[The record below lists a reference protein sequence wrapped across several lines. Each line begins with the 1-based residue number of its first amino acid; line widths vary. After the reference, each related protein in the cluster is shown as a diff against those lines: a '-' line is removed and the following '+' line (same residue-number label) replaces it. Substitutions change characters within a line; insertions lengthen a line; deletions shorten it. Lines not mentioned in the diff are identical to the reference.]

1 MMEPAVE
8 REFSALGGLFQ
19 HIISDLKNSAPIWE
33 DFLFKASKFHGQ
45 LRSTILASTSFLDSF
60 QKIADMA
67 TSTRGATKEIG
78 SALTRLCLRQ
88 RSVEAKLQIFA
99 NALQEGLVGPLQ
111 EKVEEWKKTVNNL
124 DKEHSKEYKRAK
136 QDLKKKSSDTL
147 KLQKKVRKV
156 GVIDIRRTLDY
167 ALQDVTDKY
176 LLLEEIEKQSVR
188 KALIEERSHYC
199 LFVGYLQPVLE
210 SEIAMLHEINH
221 IQEIIDTLSKIT
233 GDPHLLPSA
242 SEQVIT
248 DVKKSENTWS
258 FHETPPG
265 SPRSLGSRKSS
276 VCSISSINSSSSGSL
291 KSHSSRH
298 LSHSQVQTLGRKHL
312 NSVASQDSGFTSQDT
327 LFYNNMNASAEYSQL
342 CTFQESIPAT
352 FSTPSSPVP
361 DVTSTWP
368 NLQESN
374 SPEKDSSSL
383 LNKYQRPHTISSAY
397 EKSNHN
403 RPALTVHTFLPLDQT
418 PDLRS
423 NYGTVG
429 TFKSFGSKFKDRNCS
444 SQPGTPVYSRP
455 SLPERS
461 DNCYRPKP
469 ILPEKSASVKAKH
482 DKLYSEP
489 NKSVPDFNRT
499 PPDQVVPHPIYA
511 NASDLA
517 SKKSLS
523 DEIYSG
529 VSESTEVQNRKEF
542 AAVLNEGLLMQSK
555 WIRSEKSFSESES
568 SAPSVPKHG
577 RSAGGSSETLPRSRG
592 SFTEDQ
598 ILEWQF
604 QNLGFSN
611 ESNMV
616 NQQGNQRRPMSIAG
630 ISTGFLL
637 PRKANTLQ
645 RVGSCAG
652 PKPPTPVRRSSS
664 ITTSAS
670 QGKISEASVLSK
682 PESSA
687 QSMSSGA
694 GETRYSPNLRE
705 FKRSHSTLS
714 SPQEKFGHT
723 LRHVEI
729 GNLSEKSNSSS
740 SLNKEASNSENNIVT
755 DVSDSRARL
764 IHDLNSV
771 MQQRKS
777 TLKKQTSQ
785 GDPPVVPPRN
795 TSKQEQNGSKSNE
808 HFASVDNAL
817 YGRFTKKEKTP
828 HTFNAKPV
836 HSQELQ
842 KQFHQK
848 PRLKECLSQGDLFHC
863 SKDWDQPFKHKN
875 GNDVPDNDRLLKRSF
890 VAALN
895 ARLAEHQRI
904 ESQTDDKPHIAPW
917 LKNDKNYLT
926 WNSGFHRLTPQVSL
940 MDQIKQGTRLRR
952 VTCNDRSSPR
962 FA

>member
-1 MMEPAVE
+1 MEPAVE
-8 REFSALGGLFQ
+8 REFTALGGLFQ
-19 HIISDLKNSAPIWE
+19 HIISDLKNSAPVWE
-33 DFLFKASKFHGQ
+33 DFLFKAGKFHAQ

-60 QKIADMA
+60 QKVADMA
-67 TSTRGATKEIG
+67 TNTRGATKEIG

-99 NALQEGLVGPLQ
+99 NTLLEGLLTPLQ
-111 EKVEEWKKTVNNL
+111 EKVEEWKKTCSNL

-188 KALIEERSHYC
+188 KALIEERSHFC

-210 SEIAMLHEINH
+210 SEITMLHEINH

-233 GDPHLLPSA
+233 GDPHVLPSA

-248 DVKKSENTWS
+248 DVKKSENTWN

-327 LFYNNMNASAEYSQL
+327 LFYNNMTVAAEYSQL
-342 CTFQESIPAT
+342 STFQESSTAT

-361 DVTSTWP
+361 PVTSTWP
-368 NLQESN
+368 NLQEPD
-374 SPEKDSSSL
+374 SPEKESSNL
-383 LNKYQRPHTISSAY
+383 LTKYQRPHTISSAY

-403 RPALTVHTFLPLDQT
+403 RPALTVHTFLPLDQNS
-418 PDLRS
+418 DLRN
-423 NYGTVG
+423 NYATVG
-429 TFKSFGSKFKDRNCS
+429 TFKSFGSKFKDRNCT

-455 SLPERS
+455 TLPERNDYS
-461 DNCYRPKP
+461 YRPKP
-469 ILPEKSASVKAKH
+469 SLPEKSASVKAKH

-523 DEIYSG
+523 DEIYSPRL
-529 VSESTEVQNRKEF
+529 ENNTEVQNRKEF

-568 SAPSVPKHG
+568 SSPAVPKHG
-577 RSAGGSSETLPRSRG
+577 RLAGGSSETLPRSRG
-592 SFTEDQ
+592 SLTEEQ
-598 ILEWQF
+598 ILEWQI
-604 QNLGFSN
+604 QSLSN
-611 ESNMV
+611 DINML
-616 NQQGNQRRPMSIAG
+616 NQQVNQRRPMSIAG
-630 ISTGFLL
+630 ISPGFML

-645 RVGSCAG
+645 RVGSSAG

-664 ITTSAS
+664 ITSSAS
-670 QGKISEASVLSK
+670 QGKISEEVKLNKSDKSPL
-682 PESSA
+682 
-687 QSMSSGA
+687 SMSSGA
-694 GETRYSPNLRE
+694 GETRYSPTLRE
-705 FKRSHSTLS
+705 FKRSYSALS
-714 SPQEKFGHT
+714 SPQEKFGYS

-729 GNLSEKSNSSS
+729 NNLSERSNSNS
-740 SLNKEASNSENNIVT
+740 SLNKESGTNSENSIVT

-764 IHDLNSV
+764 IHDLNSTLS
-771 MQQRKS
+771 QQRKN
-777 TLKKQTSQ
+777 TLKKQASQ
-785 GDPPVVPPRN
+785 GDPPIVPPRN
-795 TSKQEQNGSKSNE
+795 TSKHEQNGSKLSNRFTVAE
-808 HFASVDNAL
+808 NAL
-817 YGRFTKKEKTP
+817 YGHCSRKEKT

-836 HSQELQ
+836 HSQDLQ
-842 KQFHQK
+842 KQFPQK
-848 PRLKECLSQGDLFHC
+848 PHLKECLSQGDLFHC
-863 SKDWDQPFKHKN
+863 SKDWDQPFKQKN
-875 GNDVPDNDRLLKRSF
+875 GNDLPDNDRLLKKSF

-895 ARLAEHQRI
+895 AKLAEHQRI
-904 ESQTDDKPHIAPW
+904 ESEADDKPHIAPW

-926 WNSGFHRLTPQVSL
+926 WNSGFRRLAPQLSL

-952 VTCNDRSSPR
+952 VTSNDRSSPR

>member
-1 MMEPAVE
+1 M
-8 REFSALGGLFQ
+8 Q
-19 HIISDLKNSAPIWE
+19 HIEAEESRSADPCP
-33 DFLFKASKFHGQ
+33 
-45 LRSTILASTSFLDSF
+45 
-60 QKIADMA
+60 A
-67 TSTRGATKEIG
+67 TPGATKEIG

-99 NALQEGLVGPLQ
+99 NALLESLLNPLQ
-111 EKVEEWKKTVNNL
+111 EKVEEWKKSCNNL

-136 QDLKKKSSDTL
+136 QELKKKSSDTL

-188 KALIEERSHYC
+188 KALIEERSHFC

-210 SEIAMLHEINH
+210 SELTMLHEINH

-242 SEQVIT
+242 SEQVIA

-298 LSHSQVQTLGRKHL
+298 LSHSQMQTLGRKHL

-327 LFYNNMNASAEYSQL
+327 LFYNNTTAPAEYSQL
-342 CTFQESIPAT
+342 STFHESSSAT

-361 DVTSTWP
+361 PVTSTWP
-368 NLQESN
+368 SLQESS
-374 SPEKDSSSL
+374 SPEKESSNL
-383 LNKYQRPHTISSAY
+383 LTKYQRPHTISSAY

-403 RPALTVHTFLPLDQT
+403 RPALTVHTFLPLDQS
-418 PDLRS
+418 PDSRS

-444 SQPGTPVYSRP
+444 SQPGTPIYSRP
-455 SLPERS
+455 SLPER
-461 DNCYRPKP
+461 NEGYRPKP
-469 ILPEKSASVKAKH
+469 LLPEKSASVKAKH
-482 DKLYSEP
+482 EKLFNEP
-489 NKSVPDFNRT
+489 NRSLPDFNRT

-529 VSESTEVQNRKEF
+529 RPETVNTEVQNRKEF

-555 WIRSEKSFSESES
+555 WMRSEKSFSESES
-568 SAPSVPKHG
+568 SSPAIPKHC
-577 RSAGGSSETLPRSRG
+577 RPTGGTSETLPRSRG
-592 SFTEDQ
+592 SLTEEQ
-598 ILEWQF
+598 FLEWQIES
-604 QNLGFSN
+604 LSN
-611 ESNMV
+611 DINMLS
-616 NQQGNQRRPMSIAG
+616 QHSNQRRPMSIAG
-630 ISTGFLL
+630 LSTGFLL

-645 RVGSCAG
+645 RVGSSTG

-664 ITTSAS
+664 ITTSTS
-670 QGKISEASVLSK
+670 QGKISDVSTLSRHD
-682 PESSA
+682 SNT
-687 QSMSSGA
+687 QSMNAGA
-694 GETRYSPNLRE
+694 GETRYSPTLRE

-714 SPQEKFGHT
+714 SPQEKFGHS

-729 GNLSEKSNSSS
+729 NNLSENNCNL
-740 SLNKEASNSENNIVT
+740 SLNKESSDSENSIVT

-764 IHDLNSV
+764 IQDLNSALA
-771 MQQRKS
+771 QQRKH
-777 TLKKQTSQ
+777 TLKKQSSQ

-795 TSKQEQNGSKSNE
+795 TSKQDLKDSKASCQ
-808 HFASVDNAL
+808 FAAADNAL
-817 YGRFTKKEKTP
+817 YGHFARKEKP
-828 HTFNAKPV
+828 AHTFNAKPV
-836 HSQELQ
+836 NSQDLP

-863 SKDWDQPFKHKN
+863 AKDWDKPFKQKN
-875 GNDVPDNDRLLKRSF
+875 SNDLSNNDRLLKRSF

-895 ARLAEHQRI
+895 AKLVEHQRI
-904 ESQTDDKPHIAPW
+904 ESDADDKPHIAPW
-917 LKNDKNYLT
+917 LKNDRTYLS
-926 WNSGFHRLTPQVSL
+926 WNSGFRRLTPQVSL

-952 VTCNDRSSPR
+952 VVSNDRSSPR

>member
-1 MMEPAVE
+1 M
-8 REFSALGGLFQ
+8 
-19 HIISDLKNSAPIWE
+19 NSAPVWE
-33 DFLFKASKFHGQ
+33 DFLFKAGKFHAQ

-60 QKIADMA
+60 QKVADMA
-67 TSTRGATKEIG
+67 TNTRGATKEIG
-78 SALTRLCLRQ
+78 SALTPD
-88 RSVEAKLQIFA
+88 F
-99 NALQEGLVGPLQ
+99 
-111 EKVEEWKKTVNNL
+111 
-124 DKEHSKEYKRAK
+124 
-136 QDLKKKSSDTL
+136 
-147 KLQKKVRKV
+147 

-176 LLLEEIEKQSVR
+176 LLLEEIEKQSVH
-188 KALIEERSHYC
+188 KALIEERSHFC

-210 SEIAMLHEINH
+210 SEITMLHEINH

-233 GDPHLLPSA
+233 GDPHVLPSA

-248 DVKKSENTWS
+248 DVKKSENTWN

-327 LFYNNMNASAEYSQL
+327 LFYNNMTVAAEYSQYSNFQY
-342 CTFQESIPAT
+342 TFISSTTCYFHMAQPPRTRFARKES
-352 FSTPSSPVP
+352 S
-361 DVTSTWP
+361 
-368 NLQESN
+368 NL
-374 SPEKDSSSL
+374 L
-383 LNKYQRPHTISSAY
+383 TKYQRPHTISSAY

-403 RPALTVHTFLPLDQT
+403 RPALTVHTFLPLDQNS
-418 PDLRS
+418 DLRN
-423 NYGTVG
+423 NYATVG
-429 TFKSFGSKFKDRNCS
+429 TFKSFGSKFKDRNCT

-455 SLPERS
+455 TLPERN
-461 DNCYRPKP
+461 DYNYRPKP
-469 ILPEKSASVKAKH
+469 SLPEKSASVKAKH

-523 DEIYSG
+523 DEIYSPRL
-529 VSESTEVQNRKEF
+529 ENNTEVQNRKEF

-568 SAPSVPKHG
+568 SSPAVPKHG
-577 RSAGGSSETLPRSRG
+577 RLAGGSSETLPRSRG
-592 SFTEDQ
+592 SLTEEQ
-598 ILEWQF
+598 ILEWQI
-604 QNLGFSN
+604 QSLSN
-611 ESNMV
+611 DINML
-616 NQQGNQRRPMSIAG
+616 NQQVNQRRPMSIAG
-630 ISTGFLL
+630 ISPGFML

-645 RVGSCAG
+645 RVGSSAG

-664 ITTSAS
+664 ITSSTS
-670 QGKISEASVLSK
+670 QGKISEEVKLNKSDKSPLSL
-682 PESSA
+682 
-687 QSMSSGA
+687 SSGA
-694 GETRYSPNLRE
+694 GETRYSPTLRE
-705 FKRSHSTLS
+705 FKRSYSALS
-714 SPQEKFGHT
+714 SPQEKFGYS

-729 GNLSEKSNSSS
+729 NNLSERSNSNS
-740 SLNKEASNSENNIVT
+740 SLNKESGTNSENSIVT

-764 IHDLNSV
+764 IHDLNSSLS
-771 MQQRKS
+771 QQRKN
-777 TLKKQTSQ
+777 TLKKQASQ
-785 GDPPVVPPRN
+785 GDPPIVPPRN
-795 TSKQEQNGSKSNE
+795 TSKHEQNGSKLSNRFTVAE
-808 HFASVDNAL
+808 NAL
-817 YGRFTKKEKTP
+817 YGHCSRKEKT

-836 HSQELQ
+836 HSQDLH
-842 KQFHQK
+842 KQFPQK
-848 PRLKECLSQGDLFHC
+848 PHLKECLSQGDLFHC
-863 SKDWDQPFKHKN
+863 SKDWDQPFKQKN
-875 GNDVPDNDRLLKRSF
+875 GNDLPDNDRLLKKSF

-895 ARLAEHQRI
+895 AKLAEHQRI
-904 ESQTDDKPHIAPW
+904 ESEADDKPHIAPW

-926 WNSGFHRLTPQVSL
+926 WNSGFRRLAPQLSL

-952 VTCNDRSSPR
+952 VTSNDRSSPR

>member
-19 HIISDLKNSAPIWE
+19 HIISDLKNSAPVWE

-88 RSVEAKLQIFA
+88 RSVEAKLQIFE

-111 EKVEEWKKTVNNL
+111 EKVEEWKKSVNNL

-298 LSHSQVQTLGRKHL
+298 LSHSQVQ
-312 NSVASQDSGFTSQDT
+312 
-327 LFYNNMNASAEYSQL
+327 L

-383 LNKYQRPHTISSAY
+383 LTKYQRPHTISSAY

-418 PDLRS
+418 PDLRN

-461 DNCYRPKP
+461 DNSYRPKP
-469 ILPEKSASVKAKH
+469 TLPEKSASVKAKH

-529 VSESTEVQNRKEF
+529 GPESSTEVQNRKEF

-568 SAPSVPKHG
+568 SSPSVPKHG

-592 SFTEDQ
+592 
-598 ILEWQF
+598 
-604 QNLGFSN
+604 
-611 ESNMV
+611 M
-616 NQQGNQRRPMSIAG
+616 
-630 ISTGFLL
+630 STGFLL

-645 RVGSCAG
+645 RVGSSAG

-664 ITTSAS
+664 ITASAS
-670 QGKISEASVLSK
+670 QGKISEASTLSK
-682 PESSA
+682 PDSSS

-714 SPQEKFGHT
+714 SPQEKFGHS

-729 GNLSEKSNSSS
+729 GNFSEKSNSSS
-740 SLNKEASNSENNIVT
+740 SLNKEASGSENSIVT

-808 HFASVDNAL
+808 HCASVDNAL

-863 SKDWDQPFKHKN
+863 SKDWDQPFKQKN

-926 WNSGFHRLTPQVSL
+926 WNSGFHRLAPQVSL

-952 VTCNDRSSPR
+952 VTSNDRSSPR